1 MSCNGSGG
9 EWLFPCHQWLCSDT
23 GDGRTERELHP
34 LCSHTPT
41 SDHTLPWE
49 VRVFTSDL
57 RGAGTD
63 ANVTF
68 QVHGDRGSSDPF
80 TLGDNI
86 ADFERGECDVFPGV
100 LLPTAIGNCVNAL
113 TVSHDG
119 TNPYPEWH
127 LERVELASSRLRLAY
142 HFQCGR

>member
-1 MSCNGSGG
+1 M
-9 EWLFPCHQWLCSDT
+9 
-23 GDGRTERELHP
+23 
-34 LCSHTPT
+34 
-41 SDHTLPWE
+41 
-49 VRVFTSDL
+49 
-57 RGAGTD
+57 
-63 ANVTF
+63 F

-86 ADFERGECDVFPGV
+86 ADFERGECDVFPAV
-100 LLPTAIGNCVNAL
+100 LIPTAIGNCVEAL

-127 LERVELASSRLRLAY
+127 LERVELVSSRLRLAY